1 MQLQIGERLRAMELA
16 DEVEVRLSFP
26 PPWTSDRITPEGRE
40 KLRLSGFAPPVLI
53 GPSFDG
59 AELQV
64 LLGDGDLPVLRIAQH
79 DPGQPVRADAVPR
92 HLPLRRLQPALRAV
106 QSHLVGFPIMAID
119 ADEVRSDAQELLDA
133 GAHDRLD
140 TMRHSAAHIMAA
152 AVLELFPEAKLGIGP
167 AIRDGFY
174 YDFDLPRALTPADLE
189 AIEERMRAQ
198 VTGNL
203 PFERSELDRAAAL
216 NQLENEGQDYKVEI
230 VRELPDGEVISF
242 YRHGAFND
250 LCRGPHLEAT
260 GGLGPFKL
268 LNSAGAYWRGDEKR
282 PMLQRIY
289 GTVWESQEDLD
300 RYLWRLEEAK
310 KRDHRKLGRDLD
322 LFTFHPESPAAPFWH
337 PRGMAVWRALEQW
350 SREVR
355 RAGGFDEVRTPS
367 LVRKELWETSGHWE
381 LYQDNMFVLDDH
393 GHLSGLKPMN
403 CPQEILIYKTRAH
416 SYRELPIRFA
426 DYSVLFR
433 KELTGALSGM
443 FRVRQLVQ
451 DDSHVFCR
459 DDQVI
464 DEINLALDLV
474 RRQFA
479 PFGVTPSFK
488 LATRPEKRLGS
499 DEFWDMAE
507 GKLKTALEQSGTPYA
522 MDPGGAA
529 FYAPKIDIF
538 FEDAL
543 GREWQNATV
552 QLDYQLPQR
561 FDLEYRAADGGFER
575 PAIIHYAIYGSFER
589 FMAVITEHF
598 AGAFPL
604 WLAPVQVMVI
614 PIADRH
620 LEYAGHGARR
630 AGGRRPARGDRRPLR
645 TDAGQGARRPGA
657 EGPGH
662 ARASATATRRRAT
675 CRGACGPGR
684 PPQGRRA
691 AGRLRRRSRRPRRAS
706 RAVALRGRG
715 GRGCRSGR
723 PPPAHEEDAGRRA
736 AGLGIDRPTAR
747 GRVLRVRLRLQ
758 APRGGRVAAWTWS
771 CPASSSASA
780 APRSPIGKGC
790 RSDSGST
797 PPARWMPGRRS

>member
-1 MQLQIGERLRAMELA
+1 
-16 DEVEVRLSFP
+16 
-26 PPWTSDRITPEGRE
+26 
-40 KLRLSGFAPPVLI
+40 
-53 GPSFDG
+53 
-59 AELQV
+59 
-64 LLGDGDLPVLRIAQH
+64 
-79 DPGQPVRADAVPR
+79 
-92 HLPLRRLQPALRAV
+92 
-106 QSHLVGFPIMAID
+106 MAID
-119 ADEVRSDAQELLDA
+119 SDEVRSGAQELLDA

-198 VTGNL
+198 VAANV
-203 PFERSELDRAAAL
+203 PFERSELDRPAAL

-230 VRELPDGEVISF
+230 VRELPEAEAQVVSF

-250 LCRGPHLEAT
+250 LCRGPHLAT
-260 GGLGPFKL
+260 TGELGPFRL
-268 LNSAGAYWRGDEKR
+268 LSSAGAYWRGNEKR

-289 GTVWESQEDLD
+289 GTVWEAQADLD

-337 PRGMAVWRALEQW
+337 PRGMAVWRALEDW

-355 RAGGFDEVRTPS
+355 RDGGFVEVRTPS

-381 LYQDNMFVLDDH
+381 LYQDNMFVLDDY

-403 CPQEILIYKTRAH
+403 CPQEILIYKTRSH
-416 SYRELPIRFA
+416 SYRELPLRFA

-464 DEINLALDLV
+464 EEINLALDLV

-479 PFGVTPSFK
+479 PFGVTPTFK

-507 GKLKTALEQSGTPYA
+507 GKLRTALDQAGTPYT

-589 FMAVITEHF
+589 FLAVITEHF

-604 WLAPVQVMVI
+604 WLAPVQAMII

-620 LEYAGHGARR
+620 VAY
-630 AGGRRPARGDRRPLR
+630 
-645 TDAGQGARRPGA
+645 
-657 EGPGH
+657 
-662 ARASATATRRRAT
+662 
-675 CRGACGPGR
+675 
-684 PPQGRRA
+684 
-691 AGRLRRRSRRPRRAS
+691 AS
-706 RAVALRGRG
+706 RVRDAL
-715 GRGCRSGR
+715 
-723 PPPAHEEDAGRRA
+723 AA
-736 AGLGIDRPTAR
+736 AGLRAEIDDRSERMQAKVRDAQEQKMPVMLVVGDRDEEAGAVSPRLRTGESSQGVPLDEFVADLA
-747 GRVLRVRLRLQ
+747 GRVQRRELWPY
-758 APRGGRVAAWTWS
+758 ADEAA
-771 CPASSSASA
+771 AEGA
-780 APRSPIGKGC
+780 AG
-790 RSDSGST
+790 
-797 PPARWMPGRRS
+797 A